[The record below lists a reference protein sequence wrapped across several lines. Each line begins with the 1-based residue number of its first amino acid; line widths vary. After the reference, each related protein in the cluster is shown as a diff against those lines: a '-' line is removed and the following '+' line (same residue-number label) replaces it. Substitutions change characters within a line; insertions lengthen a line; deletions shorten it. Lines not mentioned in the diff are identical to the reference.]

1 MRNLSLILASFIT
14 LVSCTVEPLST
25 NENVSQNEIPSTSE
39 NTTNLNTEIIPNFM
53 SANINGIQFN
63 NLKPMDYVDA
73 STKQV
78 TIETYTTEG
87 INYKYLLIQGSNI
100 TMNSFASNESLIIN
114 LRIPQSQWTVGTY
127 DLVSENSTI
136 MNGSNSSIGFYD
148 LGRGNKTVSVEQGSI
163 RVTDFDIAAK
173 RIKGNFNITYYLI
186 TNNDIVEG
194 PFTLTN
200 GTFNYEL
207 DDPYFQ

>member
-25 NENVSQNEIPSTSE
+25 NENVSQNETITNSE
-39 NTTNLNTEIIPNFM
+39 NVQYLATEIIPNFM
-53 SANINGIQFN
+53 TANINGVQFN

-73 STKQV
+73 STNQV
-78 TIETYTTEG
+78 KIETYTTEG
-87 INYKYLLIQGSNI
+87 INYKYLLIQGSNT
-100 TMNSFASNESLIIN
+100 TMNAVASNESLIIN
-114 LRIPQSQWTVGTY
+114 LRIPQSQWSAGTY
-127 DLVSENSTI
+127 DLVSENATI

-148 LGRGNKTVSVEQGSI
+148 LGRGNKTISVEQGSI

-186 TNNDIVEG
+186 TNNNIIEG

>member
-1 MRNLSLILASFIT
+1 MHAEEEIKLSEAAKKQVVI
-14 LVSCTVEPLST
+14 
-25 NENVSQNEIPSTSE
+25 
-39 NTTNLNTEIIPNFM
+39 LNTEIIPNFM

-114 LRIPQSQWTVGTY
+114 LRIPQSQWNVGTY
-127 DLVSENSTI
+127 DLVSENATI
-136 MNGSNSSIGFYD
+136 MNGSKSSIGFYD
-148 LGRGNKTVSVEQGSI
+148 LGRGNKTISVEQGSI
-163 RVTDFDIAAK
+163 RVTDFDIVAK

>member
-25 NENVSQNEIPSTSE
+25 NENVSQNETTTNSE
-39 NTTNLNTEIIPNFM
+39 NVQYLTTEIIPNFM
-53 SANINGIQFN
+53 TANINGVQFN

-73 STKQV
+73 STNQIK
-78 TIETYTTEG
+78 IETYTTES
-87 INYKYLLIQGSNI
+87 INYKYLLIQGSNT
-100 TMNSFASNESLIIN
+100 TMNAVASNESLIIN
-114 LRIPQSQWTVGTY
+114 LRIPQSQWSAGTY
-127 DLVSENSTI
+127 DLVSENATI

-148 LGRGNKTVSVEQGSI
+148 LGRGNKTISVEQGSI
-163 RVTDFDIAAK
+163 RVTDFDIVAK

-186 TNNDIVEG
+186 TNNNIIEG

>member
-114 LRIPQSQWTVGTY
+114 LRIPQSQWNVGTY
-127 DLVSENSTI
+127 DLVSENATI
-136 MNGSNSSIGFYD
+136 MNGSKSSIGFYD
-148 LGRGNKTVSVEQGSI
+148 LGRGNKTISVEQGSI
-163 RVTDFDIAAK
+163 RVTDFDIVAK